1 MEPLRC
7 DRGSGPVTGTTPLHA
22 AVLVA
27 VTLLTTECY
36 NYTPL
41 RRSELT
47 PSTYVAV
54 TLTESGSEELAQYL
68 GLNILVVRGRFLSAT
83 DRGLVVSVAAVE
95 NRQGNMF
102 EWKGESVA
110 IPGAFVRD
118 VEARHPANG
127 KTVLLTGAS
136 LVGFFAAYA
145 AFGPGASGATQGG
158 VAGRPTPH

>member
-1 MEPLRC
+1 MS
-7 DRGSGPVTGTTPLHA
+7 GSRN

-27 VTLLTTECY
+27 VMLLATECY

-41 RRSELT
+41 RRSQLA

-54 TLTESGSEELAQYL
+54 TLTESGSEELAQYI
-68 GLNILVVRGRFLSAT
+68 GPNILVVRGRFLSAT

-95 NRQGNMF
+95 NRRGNVF

-110 IPGAFVRD
+110 IPGEFVRD
-118 VEARHPANG
+118 LEERHRANG
-127 KTVLLTGAS
+127 KTVLLAGAS

-145 AFGPGASGATQGG
+145 AFGPGSSGGTQGG
-158 VAGRPTPH
+158 VGNPPAPR

>member
-1 MEPLRC
+1 MSPRI
-7 DRGSGPVTGTTPLHA
+7 
-22 AVLVA
+22 AVVVA

-68 GLNILVVRGRFLSAT
+68 GPNILVVRGRFLSAT

-95 NRQGNMF
+95 SRRGDNL

-110 IPGAFVRD
+110 IPGEFVRD
-118 VEARHPANG
+118 VEERHPANG
-127 KTVLLTGAS
+127 KTVLLAGAS
-136 LVGFFAAYA
+136 LFGFFAAYA

-158 VAGRPTPH
+158 VGGPPSPR

>member
-1 MEPLRC
+1 MSLRI
-7 DRGSGPVTGTTPLHA
+7 
-22 AVLVA
+22 AVVVA
-27 VTLLTTECY
+27 FTLLTTECY

-68 GLNILVVRGRFLSAT
+68 GPNILVVRGRFLSAT

-95 NRQGNMF
+95 SRRGDNL

-110 IPGAFVRD
+110 IPGEFVRD
-118 VEARHPANG
+118 VEERHPANG
-127 KTVLLTGAS
+127 KTVLLAGAS
-136 LVGFFAAYA
+136 LFGFFAAYA

-158 VAGRPTPH
+158 VSGPPSPR

>member
-1 MEPLRC
+1 MTQSR
-7 DRGSGPVTGTTPLHA
+7 
-22 AVLVA
+22 VA
-27 VTLLTTECY
+27 VPVAVIIAATGCY

-54 TLTESGSEELAQYL
+54 TLTDAGSEELAPSV
-68 GLNILVVRGRFLSAT
+68 GPNISVVRGRFLSAT

-95 NRQGNMF
+95 SRRGDIH

-110 IPGAFVRD
+110 IPSAFIRD
-118 VEARHPANG
+118 VEERHAANA
-127 KTVLLTGAS
+127 KTVLLAGAS
-136 LVGFFAAYA
+136 VIGFFAAYA

-158 VAGRPTPH
+158 AAGSPSPR